1 MKFLGMYT
9 AQKSFTLVEC
19 LMVVIVIGV
28 LAALAIPNYVRQKER
43 VIVAEGIQ
51 TLKALLDAEVR
62 FKVENGEYTS
72 SLSDLDVEI
81 PVSEYFGV
89 AMVSSTL
96 DEIVHIAR
104 INSSDS
110 YGLAITENG
119 RVYCSWEAMGGEC
132 AKTGCTKTGT
142 LGGSSFSM
150 FCN

>member
-1 MKFLGMYT
+1 MYT

-110 YGLAITENG
+110 
-119 RVYCSWEAMGGEC
+119 
-132 AKTGCTKTGT
+132 
-142 LGGSSFSM
+142 
-150 FCN
+150 

>member
-81 PVSEYFGV
+81 PVSQYFSV
-89 AMVSSTL
+89 PMVSSTL
-96 DEIVHIAR
+96 EEIVHIAR

-119 RVYCSWEAMGGEC
+119 RAYCSWEAIGGEC
-132 AKTGCTKTGT
+132 DTTGCTKTGT
-142 LGGSSFSM
+142 LGGSSFSK